1 MIGHLYPAW
10 LRFKGGKGVATF
22 LGVLTPLLPIAALV
36 YVIVWIGLLVILR
49 ISSVAGM
56 IAAASAPVTAAILGE
71 QALFP
76 MLLGFALLVIWKH
89 GENIRRLAKG
99 EEPRLGSAK

>member
-1 MIGHLYPAW
+1 

-22 LGVLTPLLPIAALV
+22 LGVLAPLLPVAALV
-36 YVIVWIGLLVILR
+36 YALVWIGLLIIVR

-56 IAAASAPVTAAILGE
+56 AAAASAPITAAVVNE

-89 GENIRRLAKG
+89 QENIRRLAKS
-99 EEPRLGSAK
+99 EEPRIGRKQT